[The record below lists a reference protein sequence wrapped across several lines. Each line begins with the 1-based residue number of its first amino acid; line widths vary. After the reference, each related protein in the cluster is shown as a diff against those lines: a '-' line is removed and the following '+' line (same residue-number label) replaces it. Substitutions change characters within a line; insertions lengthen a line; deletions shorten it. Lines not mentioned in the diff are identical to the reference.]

1 MKKFLTATICAGLLS
16 PLAGWAGGVN
26 DMPSVRYDNIAA
38 KLIMSGYRD
47 VRVVDPEMGRMS
59 AYDRDG
65 SEVIVRVDQVTR
77 EILSTTHVHVAD
89 Q

>member
-1 MKKFLTATICAGLLS
+1 MKKFLTAAFCAGLLS
-16 PLAGWAGGVN
+16 PLTGWAGEVN
-26 DMPSVRYDNIAA
+26 VMPSVHYDNMAA
-38 KLIMSGYRD
+38 KLIMAGYRD
-47 VRVVDPEMGRMS
+47 VRVVDSAAGTMS

-77 EILSTTHVHVAD
+77 RILSTTHVHDAD

>member
-1 MKKFLTATICAGLLS
+1 MKTFLTAAFCAGLLS
-16 PLAGWAGGVN
+16 PLPGWADEVN
-26 DMPSVRYDNIAA
+26 VMPSVRYDNIAA

-47 VRVVDPEMGRMS
+47 VRVVDSATGRMS

-65 SEVIVRVDQVTR
+65 SEVIVRVDEVTR